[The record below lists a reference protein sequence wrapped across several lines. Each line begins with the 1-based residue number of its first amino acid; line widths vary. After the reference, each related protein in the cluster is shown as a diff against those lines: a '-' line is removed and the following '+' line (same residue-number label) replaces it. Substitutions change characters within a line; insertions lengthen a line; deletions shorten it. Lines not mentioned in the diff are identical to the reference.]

1 MAKFIEVT
9 LDTACEGAAKE
20 LFERGLKEVMANIQD
35 VNTDPEGKRKLAL
48 VFTFKPAE
56 DRASA
61 VISLDCDTKLAPVCS
76 IGGSIFIVKE
86 PGGRKAYASSAKQE
100 PLFPQTQDTKPE
112 AAATA

>member
-9 LDTACEGAAKE
+9 LETACEGAAKE
-20 LFERGLKEVMANIQD
+20 LFDRVLKEVMANIQD
-35 VNTDPEGKRKLAL
+35 INTDPEGKRKLSL

-56 DRASA
+56 DRSSA
-61 VISLDCDTKLAPVCS
+61 VISLDCDTKLAPVSS

-100 PLFPQTQDTKPE
+100 PLFPQEQPQKTE
-112 AAATA
+112 ATA